1 MNTPVVTQLLET
13 LAAELERPRT
23 LTAQVTNHLT
33 GTFGV
38 PRDHLTTFLVAE
50 MPALEDYEVDLIL
63 APLFTPTLRDQAI
76 FAELLG
82 QTAVPP
88 EQWPA
93 LIQKLVA
100 CPIRAQFVSSDGQ
113 ACSLPLRAVTIERYV
128 HRLRLDATIPD
139 SLFKLV
145 DQWLPAADRPML
157 KAVARRAVWLS
168 EPRRQ
173 ILARFLACTAN
184 GSDHRVEDAVE
195 LLRLVETYQPADLR
209 EFLGQIP
216 HWQQVLRQQINADA
230 NPKPF
235 FNERVQELH
244 GGGRDQRQQDLSRL
258 ANRENELNFL
268 GRLLAMLTV

>member
-13 LAAELERPRT
+13 LAAELERQRT
-23 LTAQVTNHLT
+23 LTAQVINHLAS
-33 GTFGV
+33 TFGV
-38 PRDHLTTFLVAE
+38 TRDHLTDFLVAE

-63 APLFTPTLRDQAI
+63 SPLFTPTLRDQSI

-88 EQWPA
+88 EEWAA
-93 LIQKLVA
+93 LIQQLVA
-100 CPIRAQFVSSDGQ
+100 RPIRAQFVASDGQ

-145 DQWLPAADRPML
+145 DQWLPGADHPML

-173 ILARFLACTAN
+173 ILARFLAFP
-184 GSDHRVEDAVE
+184 GSSGNHRIEDAVE
-195 LLRLVETYQPADLR
+195 LLRLVETYQPADSR
-209 EFLGQIP
+209 ELLAQIP
-216 HWQQVLRQQINADA
+216 HWQQVIRQQINADA

-244 GGGRDQRQQDLSRL
+244 GGGRDQRRQDLSRL

-268 GRLLAMLTV
+268 ERLLAMLTA